1 MGGIVWNEWARL
13 MCLCASFVIFT
24 GGCLGAFQPMPAF
37 DALRKLEGLY
47 TPVPVLPGILIFLGL
62 VVVAIECPLVGKDY
76 FNSSN
81 SYMPRVALYIPLSV
95 MSLLVG
101 QTVHGGV
108 YLAIG
113 TVAYL
118 CAIRD
123 DFIKQQKASFGQ
135 RMP

>member
-1 MGGIVWNEWARL
+1 
-13 MCLCASFVIFT
+13 
-24 GGCLGAFQPMPAF
+24 MPAF

-47 TPVPVLPGILIFLGL
+47 TPVPVLPAILIALGL
-62 VVVAIECPLVGKDY
+62 VVVVVECPLVGKDY
-76 FNSSN
+76 FNSSS
-81 SYMPRVALYIPLSV
+81 SYMPRIALYIPLSV
-95 MSLLVG
+95 MSMLVG

-113 TVAYL
+113 TIAYL
-118 CAIRD
+118 LAIRD